1 MGMALGMAKWDLVI
15 SEDILHKF
23 KATSA
28 FEGQSDFGDENA
40 DLSLGDFLLA
50 E

>member
-28 FEGQSDFGDENA
+28 FEG
-40 DLSLGDFLLA
+40 SLTLGMKMLTCH
-50 E
+50 